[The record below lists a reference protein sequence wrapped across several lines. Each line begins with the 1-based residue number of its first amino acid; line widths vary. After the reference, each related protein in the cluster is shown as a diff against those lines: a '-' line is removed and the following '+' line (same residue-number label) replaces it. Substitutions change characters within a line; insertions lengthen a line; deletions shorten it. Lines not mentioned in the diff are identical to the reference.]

1 MYPWGGGSVY
11 GGWLNKCRNKETMN
25 FLPLEIS
32 GNKVYA
38 GFWKRFCASF
48 IDALIIVGVTFPLM
62 KTLDL
67 YGSDRSLTIVLSV
80 FRFLLMHMYTVY
92 LHARFG
98 GTFGKLAVGIRV
110 TRPDGNRIGW
120 NQAWRRSSVD
130 IAIAL
135 LVLVS
140 EVWAMFQVDWT
151 QVAALGSDER
161 TTRLQEV
168 SPLWDRAIDIFQNV
182 WIWSEVFVV
191 LLNRRKRALHDFIAG
206 TVVVK
211 KQFAEGNER

>member
-1 MYPWGGGSVY
+1 MYPWGGGSVC

-25 FLPLEIS
+25 FLPLEID

-67 YGSDRSLTIVLSV
+67 YGSDRSLTIVLSGC
-80 FRFLLMHMYTVY
+80 RFLLVHMYTVY

-98 GTFGKLAVGIRV
+98 GTLGKLAVGIRV
-110 TRPDGNRIGW
+110 TRPDGKRIGW

-130 IAIAL
+130 IAITFL
-135 LVLVS
+135 FLVF
-140 EVWAMFQVDWT
+140 EVDWT
-151 QVAALGSDER
+151 QVAALSWGER
-161 TTRLQEV
+161 TTRLREV
-168 SPLWDRAIDIFQNV
+168 YPLWYRAIDVFQNV

-191 LLNRRKRALHDFIAG
+191 LLNRRKRALHDFIGG

>member
-25 FLPLEIS
+25 FLPLEIN

-161 TTRLQEV
+161 TTRLQ
-168 SPLWDRAIDIFQNV
+168 
-182 WIWSEVFVV
+182 
-191 LLNRRKRALHDFIAG
+191 
-206 TVVVK
+206 
-211 KQFAEGNER
+211 

>member
-1 MYPWGGGSVY
+1 
-11 GGWLNKCRNKETMN
+11 MN
-25 FLPLEIS
+25 FLPLEID
-32 GNKVYA
+32 GIKVYA

-48 IDALIIVGVTFPLM
+48 IDALIIIGVTFPLM

-67 YGSDRSLTIVLSV
+67 YGSDRSFTIVLSV
-80 FRFLLMHMYTVY
+80 FRFLLVNMYIVY

-161 TTRLQEV
+161 TTRLREV
-168 SPLWDRAIDIFQNV
+168 SPLWYRAIDIFYYDV
-182 WIWSEVFVV
+182 WMYSELFVV
-191 LLNRRKRALHDFIAG
+191 LLNRRKRALHDFIGG
-206 TVVVK
+206 TVVIK
-211 KQFAEGNER
+211 KQFAEGTGK

>member
-1 MYPWGGGSVY
+1 
-11 GGWLNKCRNKETMN
+11 MN
-25 FLPLEIS
+25 FLPLEINE
-32 GNKVYA
+32 NKVYA

-80 FRFLLMHMYTVY
+80 FRFLLVHMYTVY

-98 GTFGKLAVGIRV
+98 GTLGKLAIGIRV

-130 IAIAL
+130 IAFAF

-140 EVWAMFQVDWT
+140 EVWAMFKVDWT
-151 QVAALGSDER
+151 QVAALSWGER
-161 TTRLQEV
+161 TTRLREV
-168 SPLWDRAIDIFQNV
+168 YPLWYRAIDVFQNV

-191 LLNRRKRALHDFIAG
+191 LLNRRKRALHDFIGG

-211 KQFAEGNER
+211 KQFAEGTGK

>member
-25 FLPLEIS
+25 FLPLEIN

-80 FRFLLMHMYTVY
+80 CRFLLVHMYTVY

-98 GTFGKLAVGIRV
+98 GTLGKLAVGIRV
-110 TRPDGNRIGW
+110 TRPDGKRIGW

-130 IAIAL
+130 IAIAFL
-135 LVLVS
+135 FLVF
-140 EVWAMFQVDWT
+140 EVDWT
-151 QVAALGSDER
+151 QVAALSWGER
-161 TTRLQEV
+161 TTRLREV
-168 SPLWDRAIDIFQNV
+168 YPLWYRAIDVFQNV

-191 LLNRRKRALHDFIAG
+191 LLNRRKRALHDFIGG

>member
-1 MYPWGGGSVY
+1 
-11 GGWLNKCRNKETMN
+11 MN
-25 FLPLEIS
+25 FLPLEID
-32 GNKVYA
+32 GIKVYA

-48 IDALIIVGVTFPLM
+48 IDVLIIFGVTFPLM

-80 FRFLLMHMYTVY
+80 FRFLLVNMYIVY

-161 TTRLQEV
+161 TTRLREV
-168 SPLWDRAIDIFQNV
+168 SPLWYRAIDIFYYDV
-182 WIWSEVFVV
+182 WMYSELFVV
-191 LLNRRKRALHDFIAG
+191 LLNRRKRALHDFIGG
-206 TVVVK
+206 TVVIK
-211 KQFAEGNER
+211 KQFAEGTGK

>member
-1 MYPWGGGSVY
+1 MT
-11 GGWLNKCRNKETMN
+11 GWSIVEKMKKGYMN
-25 FLPLEIS
+25 FLPIEID
-32 GNKVYA
+32 GIKVYA
-38 GFWKRFCASF
+38 GFWKRLCASV
-48 IDALIIVGVTFPLM
+48 IDALIIVGVMFPLM

-67 YGSDRSLTIVLSV
+67 YGSDRSLTIVRSV
-80 FRFLLMHMYTVY
+80 CPFLLVNMYTVY

-130 IAIAL
+130 IAIAF

-140 EVWAMFQVDWT
+140 EVWAIFQVDWT

-161 TTRLQEV
+161 TTRLQEG
-168 SPLWDRAIDIFQNV
+168 SPLWDRAIDVLQTV
-182 WIWSEVFVV
+182 WLYGEVLVV
-191 LLNRRKRALHDFIAG
+191 LFNKRKRALHDFIGG
-206 TVVVK
+206 TVVIK
-211 KQFAEGNER
+211 KQFVEGTGK